1 MFLIN
6 SQKIIKRFMINQY
19 VIIFIKEGFNMNKPI
34 RDPFKEN
41 FDTLEEFADR
51 ISEVLQCPITIEDSN
66 HRLLAYSTHDER
78 TDQARIATII
88 GRRVPE
94 KVINN
99 LWKEGIIPQLLKTDD
114 PIRVE
119 NINEIGLGN
128 RVAISIWKNDEVLGF
143 IWAVEVDKTLNEEEL
158 LLLKKAATVLRN
170 KLLQLQ
176 IRKYKREE
184 RSQEFFWKLLTGHM
198 ESKEDITQAFYDA
211 QITPPTSFSIAVFR
225 FQEDIMPE
233 SERQI
238 SYLLK
243 TMHRLKIILY
253 TIDCNDLILF
263 LSLDSILTP
272 LKDQHDFVT
281 FFKDTMK
288 ERFSI
293 EQIEASFSSMYS
305 SYDHIAKSYNEA
317 LNVLNIKRKFPK
329 ETAHIAG
336 YQELGIYQFLDVL
349 LEKRTQ
355 DHFENYSLAK
365 LNEYDLRHN
374 STLVETLEVFLDSD
388 NNINDAAKVLNVH
401 INTLSYRLKRISEI
415 GDINLKDTNQK
426 ITLYLDIKLQKY
438 KNNPSN

>member
-184 RSQEFFWKLLTGHM
+184 RSQEFFG
-198 ESKEDITQAFYDA
+198 SCSQDIWSQ
-211 QITPPTSFSIAVFR
+211 
-225 FQEDIMPE
+225 
-233 SERQI
+233 
-238 SYLLK
+238 
-243 TMHRLKIILY
+243 
-253 TIDCNDLILF
+253 
-263 LSLDSILTP
+263 
-272 LKDQHDFVT
+272 
-281 FFKDTMK
+281 
-288 ERFSI
+288 
-293 EQIEASFSSMYS
+293 
-305 SYDHIAKSYNEA
+305 
-317 LNVLNIKRKFPK
+317 
-329 ETAHIAG
+329 
-336 YQELGIYQFLDVL
+336 
-349 LEKRTQ
+349 
-355 DHFENYSLAK
+355 
-365 LNEYDLRHN
+365 
-374 STLVETLEVFLDSD
+374 
-388 NNINDAAKVLNVH
+388 
-401 INTLSYRLKRISEI
+401 KRISRKLFMMRKLLHPRLFQLQYFDFRKI
-415 GDINLKDTNQK
+415 LCQK
-426 ITLYLDIKLQKY
+426 LNAKFLIY
-438 KNNPSN
+438 